1 MIVIKKLFCSLICGI
16 FCFNLIN
23 ISYAEMTTKTL
34 LKSDFYE
41 LDSSEFVGNYKKNLR
56 DFFNK
61 RIKKSRVSLLKCGGT
76 EKILVIPMEFK
87 DVKFK
92 NSNSNY
98 EELLERTKEYYELN
112 SCYEKE
118 KRGITIEYKITDK
131 VVSQYDMKHYA
142 TSGISEL
149 NDEDVSS
156 DEMAKEAVQ
165 ILEKNGFKFEEYD
178 NNGDGIID
186 HLVIIHAG
194 IGQEEN
200 IDEGFI
206 WSHSWEIQNN
216 GVEVGKVRALNYVTV
231 PENTGLGVLVHE
243 LGHDFGL
250 PDLYDTSMTNQ
261 GAGDWDVMASGSENF
276 KKGQYVGE
284 CPCNLSAWSR
294 EFLGWC
300 DIEEVDESKE
310 LVFKNTNGISNV
322 YKVYLKDKY
331 GRENKSEYYL
341 LEYRRKINYD
351 ESLPGEGILIWH
363 IDEDIIQ
370 ENFFINYLNSDSR
383 KMGIGLVQA
392 DGKFHLTSSDEIN
405 WGDEGDPFPGDNKYN
420 IFGAIPNK
428 LNFDNNGNYSFIEGR
443 NFKLNGD
450 KATMYIDLDIKAP
463 TDDIN
468 TYAPLDESR
477 VGGNITFCCDLI
489 PKSSEYKLQISDNKD
504 FLFPIQYNVCG
515 EDYNIEIKENKIL
528 FSENFDNVLEKENE
542 YYWRIAAV
550 NPLTTMDNIVWSD
563 IKKIVFV
570 GDNDVDVPGNLSF
583 DIKDDK
589 IRVSW
594 VKEEGAVGYIV
605 LCNEQESYVKNNIFE
620 QKNNKDDYRIRVRS
634 IGKSSASELG
644 EEIVI
649 KSLKRPSIVAS
660 VEKPDND
667 LIISQYIILNISN
680 GTFNKS
686 GNYNETTV
694 SIEKLPAG
702 IKQGEVLWINDKTLK
717 VNLESKYS
725 FVLDKD
731 IELKIAVSK
740 NLINDYYGDDLKT
753 DFKLSSN
760 NKNHIDKLSFSFSGK
775 DAKRI
780 IGIKKNMEYSID
792 GGLTYKRC
800 IDEDLVLNDE
810 QLEILNE
817 SDGIIVRTDD
827 SKYYVIDIVENNKKP
842 VLIPEYDK
850 NILRGLTKDMEYSFD
865 GFNWIDYEEELDKI
879 EGSIWVRYKGQGRVK
894 RSNSVEFKFPI
905 SEDVN

>member
-1 MIVIKKLFCSLICGI
+1 
-16 FCFNLIN
+16 
-23 ISYAEMTTKTL
+23 
-34 LKSDFYE
+34 
-41 LDSSEFVGNYKKNLR
+41 
-56 DFFNK
+56 
-61 RIKKSRVSLLKCGGT
+61 
-76 EKILVIPMEFK
+76 
-87 DVKFK
+87 
-92 NSNSNY
+92 
-98 EELLERTKEYYELN
+98 
-112 SCYEKE
+112 
-118 KRGITIEYKITDK
+118 
-131 VVSQYDMKHYA
+131 
-142 TSGISEL
+142 
-149 NDEDVSS
+149 
-156 DEMAKEAVQ
+156 
-165 ILEKNGFKFEEYD
+165 
-178 NNGDGIID
+178 
-186 HLVIIHAG
+186 
-194 IGQEEN
+194 
-200 IDEGFI
+200 
-206 WSHSWEIQNN
+206 
-216 GVEVGKVRALNYVTV
+216 
-231 PENTGLGVLVHE
+231 
-243 LGHDFGL
+243 
-250 PDLYDTSMTNQ
+250 
-261 GAGDWDVMASGSENF
+261 
-276 KKGQYVGE
+276 
-284 CPCNLSAWSR
+284 
-294 EFLGWC
+294 
-300 DIEEVDESKE
+300 
-310 LVFKNTNGISNV
+310 
-322 YKVYLKDKY
+322 
-331 GRENKSEYYL
+331 
-341 LEYRRKINYD
+341 
-351 ESLPGEGILIWH
+351 
-363 IDEDIIQ
+363 
-370 ENFFINYLNSDSR
+370 
-383 KMGIGLVQA
+383 
-392 DGKFHLTSSDEIN
+392 
-405 WGDEGDPFPGDNKYN
+405 
-420 IFGAIPNK
+420 
-428 LNFDNNGNYSFIEGR
+428 
-443 NFKLNGD
+443 
-450 KATMYIDLDIKAP
+450 
-463 TDDIN
+463 
-468 TYAPLDESR
+468 
-477 VGGNITFCCDLI
+477 
-489 PKSSEYKLQISDNKD
+489 
-504 FLFPIQYNVCG
+504 
-515 EDYNIEIKENKIL
+515 
-528 FSENFDNVLEKENE
+528 
-542 YYWRIAAV
+542 
-550 NPLTTMDNIVWSD
+550 MDNIVWSD

-620 QKNNKDDYRIRVRS
+620 QKNNKDEYRIRVRS

-780 IGIKKNMEYSID
+780 TGIKKNMEYSID